1 VCSVVVAVVAV
12 VVVVT
17 SCSQFLFSHEATV
30 PPEFWKL
37 LGKQVLWYNDLYH
50 RFRAW
55 QQANPAADVKPEAQ
69 VSVRV
74 RASVRVRVRAS
85 VRVRVRVMVRVRVS
99 CLLCKAGRRHLS

>member
-1 VCSVVVAVVAV
+1 MCSVVVAVVAV

-30 PPEFWKL
+30 QPNFWKL
-37 LGKQVLWYNDLYH
+37 LGKQVLWYNDLYN

-74 RASVRVRVRAS
+74 RASVRVRVR
-85 VRVRVRVMVRVRVS
+85 VMVRVRVS
-99 CLLCKAGRRHLS
+99 CLLCKGGRRHLS